1 MVERRIEGK
10 QKLGIQMQKMNT
22 LISVRVDRMIL
33 EAFMGYC
40 LDNVQADLDGIS
52 TRIKYI
58 QKHEGLTD
66 AQMAEKLHF
75 SLGTYRG
82 YKNGRAIT
90 LLNAMQFAYVFGLNL
105 NYFLRGDKSEGI
117 FIEENESSGMDSRER
132 MAMYRNLMES
142 DFSDYSEEEK
152 KKSLKETLE
161 LSIKLLSE

>member
-1 MVERRIEGK
+1 M
-10 QKLGIQMQKMNT
+10 GIQMQKMST
-22 LISVRVDRMIL
+22 PPSVWVDRMIL
-33 EAFMGYC
+33 EAYMGYC
-40 LDNVQADLDGIS
+40 SNNVQADLEGIS
-52 TRIKYI
+52 KRIRHV
-58 QKHEGLTD
+58 QEHEGLTD

-117 FIEENESSGMDSRER
+117 FIEENASSGMDTRER

-142 DFSDYSEEEK
+142 DFSDYSDEEK